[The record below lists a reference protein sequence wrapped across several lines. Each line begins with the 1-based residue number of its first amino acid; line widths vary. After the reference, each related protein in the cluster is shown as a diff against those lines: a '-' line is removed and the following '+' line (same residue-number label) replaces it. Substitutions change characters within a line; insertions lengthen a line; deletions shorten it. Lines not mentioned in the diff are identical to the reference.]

1 MWELDHK
8 EGCVSQNWF
17 FQTVVL
23 EKTLESPLDSKEI
36 QAVNPKR
43 NQLWLFIVR
52 TDTGTE
58 APIFWPPNAKSQ
70 LTGKDPD
77 AGKDWR
83 QKEKRATEDETVG
96 WHHWF
101 SGHELGQ
108 TPGDGDGQ
116 GGLACCSPWG
126 RKEWDTTWQLNWT
139 EYVFTSPPPN
149 NKTAWSTFVKLCQIL
164 SSLSDSLFCVS
175 LNG

>member
-1 MWELDHK
+1 MLAPWEKSYDKHGVLKRESSLCQPSQNYVWMGELDHK
-8 EGCVSQNWF
+8 EGWVSQNWC

-23 EKTLESPLDSKEI
+23 EETLESPLDSKEI
-36 QAVNPKR
+36 QAVNPKG

-83 QKEKRATEDETVG
+83 QKEKGAAEDEMV
-96 WHHWF
+96 
-101 SGHELGQ
+101 
-108 TPGDGDGQ
+108 
-116 GGLACCSPWG
+116 
-126 RKEWDTTWQLNWT
+126 R
-139 EYVFTSPPPN
+139 
-149 NKTAWSTFVKLCQIL
+149 
-164 SSLSDSLFCVS
+164 
-175 LNG
+175 